1 MADGKTHALATQT
14 LAVLLFAA
22 EATNGKLQNYPL
34 VPTLIYCSA
43 LSVGALLGLIL
54 TPDLDVN
61 AGSISEDQVREMS
74 PFGENLWWI
83 YWFPYRQV
91 LPHRSPFS
99 HWPVIGTIVRL
110 FYLGIPYFLA
120 LTFFYFAY
128 PPYYTWLAQ
137 AGFWLITLPYSH
149 VALLGLMSA
158 DMLHF
163 FMDRRIFHRV
173 FRQSR
178 AMMMK
183 NKEDGYMRYD

>member
-22 EATNGKLQNYPL
+22 EATNGKLHEYPL

-61 AGSISEDQVREMS
+61 AGSISENKVREVS

-83 YWFPYRQV
+83 YWFPYRQI

-110 FYLGIPYFLA
+110 FYIAIPYFILLA
-120 LTFFYFAY
+120 VVNFIY
-128 PPYYTWLAQ
+128 PPYLAGLAQ
-137 AGFWLITLPYSH
+137 AGFWLMTLPYFH
-149 VALLGLMSA
+149 VAVLGLMGA
-158 DMLHF
+158 DMLHYL
-163 FMDRRIFHRV
+163 MDRHIFHRI

-178 AMMMK
+178 AMMLK
-183 NKEDGYMRYD
+183 DKVVYARYD